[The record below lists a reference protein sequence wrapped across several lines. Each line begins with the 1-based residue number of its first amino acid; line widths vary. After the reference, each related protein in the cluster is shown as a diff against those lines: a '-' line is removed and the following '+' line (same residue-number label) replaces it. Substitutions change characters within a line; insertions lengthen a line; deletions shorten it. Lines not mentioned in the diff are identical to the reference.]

1 MQHFTK
7 CIVLLYEE
15 HRKRRTFNATRLTRK
30 ANNLMRE

>member
-15 HRKRRTFNATRLTRK
+15 HRNTLNAKRGTHNAQCL
-30 ANNLMRE
+30 NN

>member
-15 HRKRRTFNATRLTRK
+15 HRKQRMQNAERK
-30 ANNLMRE
+30 MPPAGIINF